1 MDNYSAGS
9 LVGPDKKLQL
19 QLIFIVFLNS
29 IILNL
34 INTQRHW
41 KTSGYQLLLF
51 IINRKMVQQKQKTE
65 QKQKI
70 FCNR

>member
-9 LVGPDKKLQL
+9 LVGPDNKLHL
-19 QLIFIVFLNS
+19 QLIFIVFPNL

-34 INTQRHW
+34 INTQSYW
-41 KTSGYQLLLF
+41 KTSGYQLLIF
-51 IINRKMVQQKQKTE
+51 IINRKIMQQKQKTE